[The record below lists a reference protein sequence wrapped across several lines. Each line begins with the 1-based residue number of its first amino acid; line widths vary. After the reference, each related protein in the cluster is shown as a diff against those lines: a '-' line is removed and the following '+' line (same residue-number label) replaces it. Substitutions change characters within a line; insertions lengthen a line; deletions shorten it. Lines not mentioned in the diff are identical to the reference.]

1 MTSTVKDFKNR
12 VDAITEI
19 ASFPFAD
26 TKFLINIINTICID
40 FNGEINSQFDST
52 KFCNSI
58 LKNITEKYGLIHFDD
73 ELISRL
79 KGTRKMK

>member
-26 TKFLINIINTICID
+26 TKFLINIIILA
-40 FNGEINSQFDST
+40 DSW
-52 KFCNSI
+52 KVQPVPHS
-58 LKNITEKYGLIHFDD
+58 
-73 ELISRL
+73 
-79 KGTRKMK
+79 

>member
-1 MTSTVKDFKNR
+1 MTSTIKDFKNR

-26 TKFLINIINTICID
+26 TKYLINIINSICID
-40 FNGEINSQFDST
+40 FSSEVNSQFDST
-52 KFCNSI
+52 RFCKSI
-58 LKNITEKYGLIHFDD
+58 LKSITKKYGLTHFDD

>member
-1 MTSTVKDFKNR
+1 MTSTVKDFNNR
-12 VDAITEI
+12 AKQITEI
-19 ASFPFAD
+19 AGFHFAD

-40 FNGEINSQFDST
+40 FNGEVNSQFDST

-58 LKNITEKYGLIHFDD
+58 LKNITKKYGLIHFED